1 MGKKNHFKKIM
12 KNFKLFLYGLSICL
26 LAFSSVKSEILNEIS
41 ISGNSRVSDETIKVY
56 GDIDLKKDIDEII
69 INKILKSL
77 YSTDFFE
84 DVNIKIEN
92 KILYIQVKEYPII
105 NQLILVGE
113 PSKELKNKLK
123 R

>member
-1 MGKKNHFKKIM
+1 M

-56 GDIDLKKDIDEII
+56 GDIDLKKDIDEIK

-77 YSTDFFE
+77 YSTDFL
-84 DVNIKIEN
+84 KM
-92 KILYIQVKEYPII
+92 
-105 NQLILVGE
+105 LI
-113 PSKELKNKLK
+113 
-123 R
+123 